1 MMIFSHV
8 RIASD
13 SLRAN
18 RVRTALTTLGI
29 VIGIASISLV
39 MALGE
44 GARQAVSKQIGKL
57 DGNIIV
63 IKPGQKGFRDIS
75 AYNPYNTAI
84 TSTLTERDY
93 QSALDAPGVAA
104 VAPIMFISGSVKNG
118 PTEAEGAPIIATSSE
133 LAEILK
139 LHLVAGDFIGE
150 ATDRDTVAIGQQLA
164 IELFGTD
171 QALGRQLT
179 VKGRSHTVIGIV
191 KNNKQPINLSGVDLD
206 HAVYTSLDDGK
217 SFNQGIAQIQQIA
230 VSARTASQVAPV
242 SAALEKIILANHDGE
257 HDFAVLAADSIST
270 SADDFFGSI
279 LIITVI
285 VASISIVVGGIGIMN
300 ILLVSVTER
309 TREIGIRKAV
319 GATDGQIMWQ
329 FLIESI
335 AMSLTGGVIG
345 LIVAYALAY
354 IIGSSLFFSP
364 AVNWEIIVGSLA
376 IALFVGVIFGI
387 YPAIKAA
394 RKDPIE
400 ALRQYQ

>member
-1 MMIFSHV
+1 MIFAHL

-44 GARQAVSKQIGKL
+44 GARQSVSQQIGKL
-57 DGNIIV
+57 DGNIII

-93 QSALDAPGVAA
+93 RSALDVPGVAA
-104 VAPIMFISGSVKNG
+104 VAPLMFISGSVKNG
-118 PTEAEGAPIIATSSE
+118 STEADGAPIIATSDK
-133 LAEILK
+133 LADILK
-139 LHLVAGDFIGE
+139 LQLVSGDFIGE
-150 ATDRDTVAIGQQLA
+150 VTDRDTVAIGQQLA
-164 IELFGTD
+164 IEIFGTD
-171 QALGRQLT
+171 QALGQQLT
-179 VKGRSHTVIGIV
+179 VKGRPHTIIGVV
-191 KNNKQPINLSGVDLD
+191 KNTKQPINLSGVDLD

-230 VSARTASQVAPV
+230 LSTQSGARVSNVT
-242 SAALEKIILANHDGE
+242 AALDQALLANHDGE
-257 HDFAVLAADSIST
+257 RDFAILAADSISS

-279 LIITVI
+279 LIVTAI
-285 VASISIVVGGIGIMN
+285 VASISIIVGGIGIMN

-335 AMSLTGGVIG
+335 AMSFSGGVIG
-345 LIVAYALAY
+345 LIIAYALAY
-354 IIGSSLFFSP
+354 IIGGALFFAP
-364 AVNWEIIVGSLA
+364 AINWEIIVGSLA
-376 IALFVGVIFGI
+376 IALFVGIVFGI
-387 YPAIKAA
+387 YPAIRAA

>member
-1 MMIFSHV
+1 MIFTHL

-13 SLRAN
+13 SLKAN

-39 MALGE
+39 LALGE
-44 GARQAVSKQIGKL
+44 GARQSVSQQVGKL
-57 DGNIIV
+57 DGNIII
-63 IKPGQKGFRDIS
+63 IKPGQQGFRDIS

-93 QSALDAPGVAA
+93 QSALHTPDVAA
-104 VAPIMFISGSVKNG
+104 VAPLMFISGSVKNG
-118 PTEAEGAPIIATSSE
+118 PNEANGAPIIATSDK
-133 LAEILK
+133 LADILT
-139 LHLVAGDFIGE
+139 LHLVAGDFISD
-150 ATDRDTVAIGQQLA
+150 ATNRDTVAIGQQLA
-164 IELFGTD
+164 IEVFGTD
-171 QALGRQLT
+171 QALGQQLT
-179 VKGRSHTVIGIV
+179 IKGRPHTVIGIV
-191 KNNKQPINLSGVDLD
+191 KNSKQPINLSGVDLD
-206 HAVYTSLDDGK
+206 HAVYTTLDNGK

-230 VSARTASQVAPV
+230 VRANNASQVPQV
-242 SAALEKIILANHDGE
+242 SKTLDGAVLANHDGE
-257 HDFAVLAADSIST
+257 RDFAILAADSIST
-270 SADDFFGSI
+270 SADDFFGTI
-279 LIITVI
+279 LIVTAI
-285 VASISIVVGGIGIMN
+285 VASISIIVGGIGIMN

-319 GATDGQIMWQ
+319 GATDAQIMWQ
-329 FLIESI
+329 FLIEAL
-335 AMSLTGGVIG
+335 AMSFTGGVVG
-345 LIVAYALAY
+345 LIVAYVLAY
-354 IIGSSLFFSP
+354 IIGTSLFFSP

>member
-1 MMIFSHV
+1 MIFTHL

-13 SLRAN
+13 SLKAN

-39 MALGE
+39 LALGE
-44 GARQAVSKQIGKL
+44 GARQSVSQQVGKL
-57 DGNIIV
+57 DGNIII

-93 QSALDAPGVAA
+93 QSALHTPEVAA
-104 VAPIMFISGSVKNG
+104 VAPLMFISGSVKNG
-118 PTEAEGAPIIATSSE
+118 NVEADGAPIIATNDK
-133 LAEILK
+133 LADILK
-139 LHLVAGDFIGE
+139 LHLVAGDFIGN

-164 IELFGTD
+164 IEVFGTD
-171 QALGRQLT
+171 QALGQQLT
-179 VKGRSHTVIGIV
+179 IKGRPHTVIGIV
-191 KNNKQPINLSGVDLD
+191 KNSKQPINLSGVDLD
-206 HAVYTSLDDGK
+206 HAVYTSLDNGK

-230 VSARTASQVAPV
+230 VRASNASHVPGVTKALDSAV
-242 SAALEKIILANHDGE
+242 LANHDNE
-257 HDFAVLAADSIST
+257 RDFAILAADSIST
-270 SADDFFGSI
+270 SADDFFGTI
-279 LIITVI
+279 LFITVI
-285 VASISIVVGGIGIMN
+285 VAGISIIVGGIGIMN

-329 FLIESI
+329 FLIEAL
-335 AMSLTGGVIG
+335 AMSFTGGVVG
-345 LIVAYALAY
+345 LLVAYALAY
-354 IIGSSLFFSP
+354 IIGTSLFFSP

-376 IALFVGVIFGI
+376 IALFVGIIFGI

>member
-1 MMIFSHV
+1 MIFAHL

-44 GARQAVSKQIGKL
+44 GARQSVSQQIGKL
-57 DGNIIV
+57 DGNIII

-93 QSALDAPGVAA
+93 RSALDVPGVAA
-104 VAPIMFISGSVKNG
+104 VAPLMFISGSVKNG
-118 PTEAEGAPIIATSSE
+118 STEADGAPIIATSDK
-133 LAEILK
+133 LADILK
-139 LHLVAGDFIGE
+139 LQLVSGDFIGE
-150 ATDRDTVAIGQQLA
+150 VTDRDTVAIGQQLA
-164 IELFGTD
+164 IEIFGTD
-171 QALGRQLT
+171 QALGQQLT
-179 VKGRSHTVIGIV
+179 VKGRPHTIIGVV
-191 KNNKQPINLSGVDLD
+191 KNTKQPINLSGVDLD

-230 VSARTASQVAPV
+230 LSTQSGARVSNVT
-242 SAALEKIILANHDGE
+242 AALDQTLLASHDGE
-257 HDFAVLAADSIST
+257 RDFAILAADNISS

-279 LIITVI
+279 LIVTAI
-285 VASISIVVGGIGIMN
+285 VASISIIVGGIGIMN

-335 AMSLTGGVIG
+335 AMSFSGGVIG
-345 LIVAYALAY
+345 LIIAYALAY
-354 IIGSSLFFSP
+354 IIGGALFFTP
-364 AVNWEIIVGSLA
+364 AINWEIIVGSLA
-376 IALFVGVIFGI
+376 IALFVGIVFGI
-387 YPAIKAA
+387 YPAIRAA